1 MGTLDTA
8 IRQAVKVVSVRLDTN
23 VGVPTVYVSTVWTVR
38 GYAATG
44 TLSGLILSHLEGVT
58 PIGIVL
64 DRLEECPEELGAD
77 ADTHRQLLHWLRTR
91 HPDGV

>member
-1 MGTLDTA
+1 MVIHTVELSEGLSWKVMKASRVGRITA
-8 IRQAVKVVSVRLDTN
+8 YDEGRFNGKEYRAS
-23 VGVPTVYVSTVWTVR
+23 
-38 GYAATG
+38 G